1 MKESGITIMLRERIE
16 LQGQSISKVSR
27 DTGISRNTIR
37 KYLREGEQE
46 HGLKGCKRPS
56 KLDPYKTQ
64 IDELIASGIY
74 NAEVIYT
81 RIVAKGYS
89 GKVTIIKDYLRP
101 RRPVTVTQGP
111 AVQRYETKPGRQ
123 VQMDWGICNYI
134 DPNGQHR
141 KTACF
146 VMVLGFSRVRYI
158 EFCKRSDLRSLLR
171 CIVNAFEYFG
181 GVPQMLLTDR
191 MKTVILQ
198 MDQRQATW
206 QADFEQFAAEL
217 GFVPKV
223 CRVRRPQTKGKVERL
238 VDYVKDNFLPG
249 RSFTDLQD
257 LNNQARYW
265 MAIVNNKIHGTTG
278 LIPLLQLAQEKL
290 QPLPEDGRHE
300 AYRWEKRKV
309 SMDCF
314 VSYDG
319 VRYGVKWRY
328 CRQEVLVKRD
338 NNHLMI
344 ALADGELIQE
354 HQVCHDG
361 RRYVYA
367 KGQYE
372 GLVSHQG
379 KPHTPSYA
387 RQILYDEVQIRNLDE
402 YAAMTGVISH
412 G

>member
-27 DTGISRNTIR
+27 DTGMSRNTIR
-37 KYLREGEQE
+37 KYLRDGEQK
-46 HGLKGCKRPS
+46 HGLKGRKRPS
-56 KLDPYKTQ
+56 KLEPFKEI
-64 IDELIASGIY
+64 IDKLISSGIY
-74 NAEVIYT
+74 NAQVIYE
-81 RIVAKGYS
+81 RLAEIGYT

-101 RRPVTVTQGP
+101 IRPVTVTKGP
-111 AVQRYETKPGRQ
+111 AVQRYERKPGSQ
-123 VQMDWGICNYI
+123 VQMDWGICDYI
-134 DPNGQHR
+134 DLTGQRR

-158 EFCKRSDLRSLLR
+158 DFCKRSDLHSLLR

-181 GVPQMLLTDR
+181 GVPQVLLTDR

-198 MDQRQATW
+198 MDHGQATW
-206 QADFEQFAAEL
+206 QADFERFAAEL

-238 VDYVKDNFLPG
+238 VHYVKDNFLPG
-249 RSFTDLQD
+249 RLFTDLHD
-257 LNNQARYW
+257 LNNQARHW
-265 MAIVNNKIHGTTG
+265 MAIVNNKVHGTTG
-278 LIPLLQLAQEKL
+278 LIPLLQLTQEKL
-290 QPLPEDGRHE
+290 QPLPADGRHE

-314 VSYDG
+314 VSFDG
-319 VRYGVKWRY
+319 VRYGVRWRY
-328 CRQEVLVKRD
+328 CRQDVFVKRD
-338 NNHLMI
+338 DNHLLI
-344 ALADGELIQE
+344 ALPDGELIQE

-367 KGQYE
+367 KEQYKD
-372 GLVSHQG
+372 LTIQQG
-379 KPHTPSYA
+379 KPHHPSYA
-387 RQILYDEVQIRNLDE
+387 RQILYDEVQIRNLDD
-402 YAAMTGVISH
+402 YTAMTGVSSH